1 MDTKDL
7 KKDLK
12 KLVLINVLMFNE
24 DYLTNVKERRVI
36 ISLPYDNKADFRL
49 FLEIKLLNF
58 SLFVQGAHPI

>member
-1 MDTKDL
+1 
-7 KKDLK
+7 
-12 KLVLINVLMFNE
+12 MFNE
-24 DYLTNVKERRVI
+24 DYLTNVKERRAI